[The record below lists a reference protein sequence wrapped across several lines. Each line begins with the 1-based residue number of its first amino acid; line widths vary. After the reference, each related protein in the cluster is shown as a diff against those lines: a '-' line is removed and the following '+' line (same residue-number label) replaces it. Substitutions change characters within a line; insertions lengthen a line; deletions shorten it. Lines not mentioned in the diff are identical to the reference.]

1 MAIIETIRKHR
12 DSFRR
17 NIDIIVIGLIVY
29 SAITIAIETLA
40 GLPPGVEVFL
50 DVSRIVLTGIFTVEY
65 VIRVYIA
72 KSKRRFVFSFY
83 GIIDLL
89 AILPVYLGLG
99 HEAQVLRAF
108 RLLHLFRMTHHEAS
122 IQRIGKAIRQTRGE
136 VAVFSVF
143 TLVLLYLSAIG
154 IYYFEHPAQPENFGS
169 ILDGMWWAVATLTT
183 VGYGDIY
190 PVTPGGRLFAGAI
203 VLIGLGIVAVPSG
216 LFAAALT
223 SVRRAEESEAKR
235 NSASVSEDPS
245 D

>member
-12 DSFRR
+12 DSLRR

-99 HEAQVLRAF
+99 HEAPRSCARF
-108 RLLHLFRMTHHEAS
+108 ACS
-122 IQRIGKAIRQTRGE
+122 IC
-136 VAVFSVF
+136 
-143 TLVLLYLSAIG
+143 
-154 IYYFEHPAQPENFGS
+154 FG
-169 ILDGMWWAVATLTT
+169 
-183 VGYGDIY
+183 
-190 PVTPGGRLFAGAI
+190 
-203 VLIGLGIVAVPSG
+203 
-216 LFAAALT
+216 
-223 SVRRAEESEAKR
+223 
-235 NSASVSEDPS
+235 
-245 D
+245 